1 MPARIVTDGL
11 DPLTRPALDYLVS
24 EYGIDPAHIN
34 KIVLTSLYGDVQMI
48 TVTLLVQ
55 QAAKTPSPLRQV
67 PLLRVPMRDE
77 RPSATTCA
85 KCQGDHHEDNHD
97 EETTGP
103 TGDGATDLKAAA
115 ARLNQAHEPKTTCVY
130 MVDYPGGRRP
140 CGEVIRRERSRI
152 DVSSPAGVDSTM
164 PGPWEWVHVSD
175 ERLGTSAH
183 PATPGY

>member
-34 KIVLTSLYGDVQMI
+34 KIVVTSLYGDLQMI

-55 QAAKTPSPLRQV
+55 DEKTPSPLRQV
-67 PLLRVPMRDE
+67 PLLRMPMRDE
-77 RPSATTCA
+77 QPS
-85 KCQGDHHEDNHD
+85 GD
-97 EETTGP
+97 GP
-103 TGDGATDLKAAA
+103 TGDGETDLRAAA
-115 ARLNQAHEPKTTCVY
+115 ARLNQAHQPKTTCVY
-130 MVDYPGGRRP
+130 LVDASDGKRP
-140 CGEVIRRERSRI
+140 CGEVIRRER
-152 DVSSPAGVDSTM
+152 GVVDIGDGKTV
-164 PGPWEWVHVSD
+164 PGCWDWIHVSD